1 MPTDSWRAPS
11 QPDICYAFLK
21 ECAKLGAIGST
32 PEPTMRRH
40 VFPRLALLLATA
52 ALLGGCATSDRFS
65 YGRQDPFIWF
75 LSGMPAPYDLN
86 WPKNDVPELPVL
98 NPPDYTPIA
107 PMQPLDYPRGW
118 NPDNPPLTPLDA
130 GSNTPADAPADATP
144 QPARCND
151 SCDARPALHDA
162 PADTARTDAG
172 EHARGA
178 IAQR

>member
-1 MPTDSWRAPS
+1 
-11 QPDICYAFLK
+11 
-21 ECAKLGAIGST
+21 
-32 PEPTMRRH
+32 MRRH
-40 VFPRLALLLATA
+40 VFPRLALLLAAA

-107 PMQPLDYPRGW
+107 PLQPLDYPRGW

-130 GSNTPADAPADATP
+130 GSNTPAVAPADAAP

-151 SCDARPALHDA
+151 SCDARPAPHDA

-172 EHARGA
+172 EHSRGA